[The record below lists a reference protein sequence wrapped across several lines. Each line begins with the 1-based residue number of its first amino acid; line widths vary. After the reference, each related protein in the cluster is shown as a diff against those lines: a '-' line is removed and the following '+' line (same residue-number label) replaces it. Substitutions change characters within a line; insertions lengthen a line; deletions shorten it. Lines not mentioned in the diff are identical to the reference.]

1 MAVATIYSTRDVR
14 SQKDGFSAV
23 PDSGSLVDGG
33 SSTLTFGYTS
43 SCSGTNSHHACFYG
57 DFSSI
62 VGHTVSACTFYL
74 YVDTIGANVQQVGR
88 LTSTWA
94 ESGTAPNGYAGT
106 RVDWYTTTTGAF
118 FGVSLLEYAQ
128 YWAAGN
134 TNYGIGIGPTTAT
147 VEHFVVRARED
158 ANDPYFSVT
167 YNTLPTQPG
176 AFTSPAAGQ
185 DFNASLTA
193 THGASTDAN
202 GDAIN
207 YSLKYLIAPYTV
219 EQDLGFG
226 GNGVLSRSVDCSGWT
241 AGSYKLRVYPS
252 DGTGFGPSRDSDIFT
267 VTHNVAPGV
276 PTAVG
281 RDPSNDSTDTTP
293 LLTATITDANSGQ
306 QIKARFQIYQNDGT
320 TLVGTVDSA
329 FRTGNGVVTAEYSSA
344 LAVGQYK
351 VQAKTIDDTA
361 LESAYSSQ
369 VPFQVTSLVTKD
381 LSLLWNTKLLVTDDL
396 TIYWNVARN
405 GEKDLTLLWNTLLEV
420 HKDLEIL
427 WNAHPYWENVPYE
440 ETSPT
445 WGEVAP

>member
-1 MAVATIYSTRDVR
+1 MAVATIYSTRD
-14 SQKDGFSAV
+14 AV
-23 PDSGSLVDGG
+23 VTKSSDYYVPNGGSLTGG
-33 SSTLTFGYTS
+33 ADAAINIGYSTG
-43 SCSGTNSHHACFYG
+43 CSGASSFHSCFYG

-74 YVDTIGANVQQVGR
+74 YVNTVGANAQQVGR

-106 RVDWYTTTTGAF
+106 RINWYTGSTGYY
-118 FGVSLLEYAQ
+118 GLDVLEYGQ

-134 TNYGIGIGPTTAT
+134 TNYGMGVGPISATAGAFAVQT
-147 VEHFVVRARED
+147 REG
-158 ANDPYFSVT
+158 ANDPYWSVT

-176 AFTSPAAGQ
+176 AFTSPTAGQ

-293 LLTATITDANSGQ
+293 LLTATITDANTGQ

-344 LAVGQYK
+344 LPVGEYK

-381 LSLLWNTKLLVTDDL
+381 LNVLWNTLLLVNDDL

-420 HKDLEIL
+420 NKDLEIL
-427 WNAHPYWENVPYE
+427 WNAYPYWENVPYE